1 MGEVNIFLPPL
12 NDLIIK
18 NKIMNI
24 NDYTWHDKVLL
35 NINIDRR
42 NSGIIDEVC
51 FEIDDNEISKNL
63 VFREVY
69 WLNLN
74 LNFGMVA
81 EESILNIQRLN
92 DDDSDLLSL
101 YKKWNGHLDEKRLSS
116 YLIELNTSGGIIKII
131 AEDFTYQNL
140 S

>member
-1 MGEVNIFLPPL
+1 
-12 NDLIIK
+12 
-18 NKIMNI
+18 MNI

>member
-101 YKKWNGHLDEKRLSS
+101 YKKWNGHLDEKSLSS